1 MSVVDKFQCRYKC
14 LNIDAVSSQPEAMAT
29 LCFAVILLLC
39 NSVLLSVHW
48 QQPVL
53 EHKLSYSI
61 SSVTV
66 YIALYTSH
74 VKILD
79 NLFYSTSDCA
89 GEIGHITIFI
99 VRTVAL

>member
-1 MSVVDKFQCRYKC
+1 MSVVDKFQCRYKS
-14 LNIDAVSSQPEAMAT
+14 LNIDIVSSQPEAMAT

-39 NSVLLSVHW
+39 NSVFLSVHW

-66 YIALYTSH
+66 YIALYASY
-74 VKILD
+74 VKYWITFFTVLLTVQGKYDIL
-79 NLFYSTSDCA
+79 LYS
-89 GEIGHITIFI
+89 
-99 VRTVAL
+99 